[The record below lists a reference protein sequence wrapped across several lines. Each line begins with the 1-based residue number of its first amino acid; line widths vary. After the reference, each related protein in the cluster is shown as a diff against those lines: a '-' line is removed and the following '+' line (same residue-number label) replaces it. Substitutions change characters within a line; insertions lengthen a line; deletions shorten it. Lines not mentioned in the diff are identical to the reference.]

1 MFLGYLISSLI
12 QGDMRPSLCE
22 PLLAENVQHHRGELE
37 LEETDGQGV
46 EGSGEANTK
55 MRGLEGAEET
65 QMEINPKAAEDAVTC
80 QVKVSSPL
88 SPPPK
93 TNVNFKPLQSPSSP
107 SQRTPESVESSES
120 PTGRNAVAEASKET
134 KAGE

>member
-1 MFLGYLISSLI
+1 MVAGGTSYGGATE
-12 QGDMRPSLCE
+12 GDMRPSLCE

-55 MRGLEGAEET
+55 MRGLVGAEET
-65 QMEINPKAAEDAVTC
+65 QMEINPKAAEDPVTC

-88 SPPPK
+88 SPPSK
-93 TNVNFKPLQSPSSP
+93 TDVPFKPLQSPSS
-107 SQRTPESVESSES
+107 SPESFGSSQS
-120 PTGRNAVAEASKET
+120 PIGCNDVAEASKET
-134 KAGE
+134 EAGE

>member
-1 MFLGYLISSLI
+1 
-12 QGDMRPSLCE
+12 MRPSLCE
-22 PLLAENVQHHRGELE
+22 PLLAETDQHHEGEVE
-37 LEETDGQGV
+37 LEETLVNEGEGGEGG
-46 EGSGEANTK
+46 EGSGRANTK
-55 MRGLEGAEET
+55 RRGSVEVEET
-65 QMEINPKAAEDAVTC
+65 EINLKASEDALIC
-80 QVKVSSPL
+80 QVKIS

-93 TNVNFKPLQSPSSP
+93 TNVHFKPLQSPSSP

>member
-1 MFLGYLISSLI
+1 
-12 QGDMRPSLCE
+12 MRPSLCE
-22 PLLAENVQHHRGELE
+22 PLLAETDQHHEGEVE
-37 LEETDGQGV
+37 LEETLVNEGEGG

-55 MRGLEGAEET
+55 RRGSVEAEET
-65 QMEINPKAAEDAVTC
+65 EINLKASEDALIC
-80 QVKVSSPL
+80 QVKIS

-93 TNVNFKPLQSPSSP
+93 TNVHFKPLQSPSSP

>member
-1 MFLGYLISSLI
+1 
-12 QGDMRPSLCE
+12 MRPSLCE
-22 PLLAENVQHHRGELE
+22 PLLAETDQHHEGEVE
-37 LEETDGQGV
+37 LEETLVNEGEGV

-55 MRGLEGAEET
+55 RRGSVEAEET
-65 QMEINPKAAEDAVTC
+65 EINLKTADDAVIC
-80 QVKVSSPL
+80 QVKISSPL

-93 TNVNFKPLQSPSSP
+93 TNVHFKPSSP

-120 PTGRNAVAEASKET
+120 GTGCNAVAEASKET